1 MIAIVDGGST
11 KCDWVILENTGEPN
25 LKTTTLGFNPNIINP
40 EFILQEID
48 KNQELFFL
56 KNHIEKVF
64 FYGSGCGT
72 PDNRK
77 KVADEFTKAFPNGI
91 DKVRQYMEN
100 IQDKTGRNTRLVY
113 VSGMKAGLPISGK
126 IPSLWNADG
135 SFNNDLTTLDHA
147 DHSLIL
153 DRKYWGIQQDTPYKS
168 GYKNEDKISVGTQ
181 MMKML
186 PTLLNKVMNST
197 PDTKFNIDGKNYSGK
212 E

>member
-11 KCDWVILENTGEPN
+11 KCDSVILENSGEPN

-77 KVADEFTKAFPNGI
+77 KVADEFTKAFPNADFGAAF
-91 DKVRQYMEN
+91 KFFAHANNSSRR
-100 IQDKTGRNTRLVY
+100 GFSCSRRLV
-113 VSGMKAGLPISGK
+113 
-126 IPSLWNADG
+126 
-135 SFNNDLTTLDHA
+135 
-147 DHSLIL
+147 
-153 DRKYWGIQQDTPYKS
+153 
-168 GYKNEDKISVGTQ
+168 
-181 MMKML
+181 
-186 PTLLNKVMNST
+186 
-197 PDTKFNIDGKNYSGK
+197 
-212 E
+212 